1 MDDNFGYEESPRNGD
16 GIIRAA
22 TSGQIRSWDMP
33 RELKALE
40 KVQNDWGNEYPGI
53 YLLLDQK
60 SRKVYIGEAKDLYSR
75 LSTHF
80 RTPDEKIK
88 NFDRVIILNDGRSA
102 RHSLFN
108 DAVIRKSLE
117 AYLNRLFKINK
128 WTVVSQAEEQ
138 EHNPTQKS
146 KISSLTEELNSL
158 LRKKNLIAKLIEAK
172 GQEEILE
179 DELRRLL
186 KKSKHEI
193 NKWSAK
199 EAVIDGEKTYIRP
212 GSDKR
217 PRGWQ
222 ITFRD
227 RFKAALKS
235 GKGFLLVP
243 RNGVLLIPLQEIQKV
258 IEDPASYNQNTI
270 DIYIDFKED
279 EVTLSYTTNSI
290 KVTQFKLEK

>member
-1 MDDNFGYEESPRNGD
+1 MTDNFGYEEFPPNGA
-16 GIIRAA
+16 GIVRAA
-22 TSGQIRSWDMP
+22 TSGQIRSWDLP

-40 KVQNDWGNEYPGI
+40 VIHDDWGNEYPGI

-60 SRKVYIGEAKDLYSR
+60 TRKVYVGEAKDLYAR

-80 RTPDEKIK
+80 KTPDEKIK
-88 NFDRVIILNDGRSA
+88 TFDRVIILNDGRSA

-128 WTVVSQAEEQ
+128 FTVVSQAEEQ
-138 EHNPTQKS
+138 EQNPTQKS
-146 KISSLTEELNSL
+146 KISSLTEELNFL
-158 LRKKNLIAKLIEAK
+158 LQKKNLISKLIEAK

-179 DELRRLL
+179 DELQRLL

-199 EAVIDGEKTYIRP
+199 EAVIGGEKTYIRP
-212 GSDKR
+212 GSKK

-227 RFKAALKS
+227 RFKAALKN
-235 GKGFLLVP
+235 GKGFLLIP
-243 RNGVLLIPLQEIQKV
+243 RDGVLLIPLREIQKV
-258 IEDPASYNQNTI
+258 IEDPASYGQNTI
-270 DIYIDFKED
+270 DIYIDFKD
-279 EVTLSYTTNSI
+279 DGVTLSYTTNSI